1 MTGDSDK
8 DGKGT
13 VKIEE
18 DSSSD
23 TSDMSDDDMPT
34 PSNSS
39 AMLPGAIHQNLHR
52 HTRAIEGFS
61 DTCIQTQSKYVYACS
76 ANNNRTQEVSKAYL
90 CRYFCRFHI

>member
-52 HTRAIEGFS
+52 HTSDRGIFRHLHTNTIEM
-61 DTCIQTQSKYVYACS
+61 CVRMQHK
-76 ANNNRTQEVSKAYL
+76 
-90 CRYFCRFHI
+90 